1 VAKAEHVGVRVRR
14 LREAQGRSR
23 RWLAG
28 VWGCT
33 VASVSQIENGQ
44 RRLSLDRAAK
54 LAEAAGVTL
63 DRIARRSS

>member
-1 VAKAEHVGVRVRR
+1 MRK

-23 RWLAG
+23 KWLAE

-54 LAEAAGVTL
+54 LADAAGVSV
-63 DRIARRSS
+63 DRIARRAA